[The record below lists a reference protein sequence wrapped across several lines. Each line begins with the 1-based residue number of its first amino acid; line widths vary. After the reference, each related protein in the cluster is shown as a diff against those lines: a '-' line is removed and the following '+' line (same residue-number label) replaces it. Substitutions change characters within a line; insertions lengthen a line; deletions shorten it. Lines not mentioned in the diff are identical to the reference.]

1 MLTCMYSRVQIFV
14 GEACSHSKETRL
26 KPDFCLEFYPYKVH
40 ISLIDLL
47 QLSSSDLSQLPSFE
61 SQTWNSPRT
70 VSVRLNANFFL
81 SDNGAICFQQ
91 IILQRQNDSIY
102 VNICNAVQP
111 INWLMQI
118 EDRLFG
124 STHDLSLSS
133 PRKISGIPEGTS
145 EGRAGLKTRIVI
157 VNSELRSTLIQKHH
171 LILNLLWSSADSH
184 RWIELFFWFSYL
196 QHL

>member
-184 RWIELFFWFSYL
+184 RRIELFFWFSYL

>member
-14 GEACSHSKETRL
+14 DEACSHSKETRL
-26 KPDFCLEFYPYKVH
+26 KPDFCLEFYPYKIH

-47 QLSSSDLSQLPSFE
+47 KLFSFDLSQLPAFE

-145 EGRAGLKTRIVI
+145 EGRAGLKTGIVI
-157 VNSELRSTLIQKHH
+157 VVNSELR
-171 LILNLLWSSADSH
+171 LNSAAVS
-184 RWIELFFWFSYL
+184 I
-196 QHL
+196 